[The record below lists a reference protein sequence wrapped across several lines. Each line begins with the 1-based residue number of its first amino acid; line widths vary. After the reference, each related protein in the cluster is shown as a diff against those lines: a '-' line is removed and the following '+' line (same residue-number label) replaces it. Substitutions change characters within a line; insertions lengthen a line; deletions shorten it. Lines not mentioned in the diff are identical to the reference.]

1 MYTPLFAPVGIPMIV
16 GLIKEF
22 LAWKRRRKAKR
33 DSKTGAARDV
43 PSRSEGAETPVE
55 TDGGAPEATAALSD
69 KVAAPVVEI
78 EEKAEVLDQR
88 PVQAVAKV
96 EVPPSGRVLRSRRS
110 TPATG

>member
-1 MYTPLFAPVGIPMIV
+1 MVV

-22 LAWKRRRKAKR
+22 LAWKRRRKARR
-33 DSKTGAARDV
+33 DAKSGAAREV
-43 PSRSEGAETPVE
+43 PSRAEGVGIAVE
-55 TDGGAPEATAALSD
+55 TDAGASEDTAALLE
-69 KVAAPVVEI
+69 KVAAPVVEV

-88 PVQAVAKV
+88 PLQVVAKV

>member
-1 MYTPLFAPVGIPMIV
+1 MVV

-22 LAWKRRRKAKR
+22 LAWKRRRKAR
-33 DSKTGAARDV
+33 RISKIGAARDV

-55 TDGGAPEATAALSD
+55 TDAGASEDTAALLEN
-69 KVAAPVVEI
+69 VAAPVVEV
-78 EEKAEVLDQR
+78 EEKAAIIEQT
-88 PVQAVAKV
+88 PVQVAAQV